1 MLEQRIQQQFFE
13 GADLQYQTAE
23 VLARPI
29 TEAVHA
35 VVSALTAGGK
45 LLLCGQGS
53 GALLARHAASLL
65 VGALERDRPP
75 LAALALDPEPRTIQA
90 LGLPGDLLLLVDPSA
105 GDLDASMAAV
115 RAAQGKDMTV
125 VLLVGIL
132 TLVAGW
138 LSAWTFVESPDFS
151 SPFQF
156 LCRSSGAASD
166 ATSLWGGI
174 DVASLD
180 FAANVFV
187 TITYGMVGWYLADHQ
202 ARRYLTEGAWS
213 LSGIALSGVFF
224 TCAQMHFVNAVTPGD
239 SLRLAVD
246 LIGIPASV
254 YFLWIVKQ
262 VHNDAV
268 LDWNRR
274 PLVGTA
280 GTPHATGA
288 LPCAQAGLSAGDTAP
303 APAPARA
310 ARRARG
316 R

>member
-1 MLEQRIQQQFFE
+1 MMSFIVGISNLLIGLAYAGLGLLSAWETISLHRYRGWSRFGIGFALMAASCGPHHLVHGWHVLQGASVSWPMLAVTLIGLPAGLTFVYLRFE
-13 GADLQYQTAE
+13 TVWG
-23 VLARPI
+23 
-29 TEAVHA
+29 
-35 VVSALTAGGK
+35 
-45 LLLCGQGS
+45 GQGD
-53 GALLARHAASLL
+53 RSLT
-65 VGALERDRPP
+65 VSP
-75 LAALALDPEPRTIQA
+75 QW
-90 LGLPGDLLLLVDPSA
+90 
-105 GDLDASMAAV
+105 
-115 RAAQGKDMTV
+115 V

-156 LCRSSGAASD
+156 LCGSSGAASD

-262 VHNDAV
+262 VHSDSV

-280 GTPHATGA
+280 G
-288 LPCAQAGLSAGDTAP
+288 L
-303 APAPARA
+303 PARRSPWSA
-310 ARRARG
+310 DSSADRA
-316 R
+316 